1 MITITDCTLRDG
13 NHAVR
18 HQLSKE
24 QIRLYA
30 EQADAAGID
39 VIEVGHGNGL
49 GGSSA
54 LLGLSNIDDREM
66 LETARSAIQHGRLG
80 IHFIPGLGKSTD
92 LEMAIEVG
100 VDIFRIASHCTEANI
115 TAPYIESVKNQGKTV
130 YGVLMMSHMAEPD
143 LLAEQASL
151 MASYGADAVILMDSA
166 GYLTPDDVRWR
177 IQAIQELTD
186 TKLGFHAHNNLGMA
200 VANSLAAVE
209 EGAQL
214 LDACIKGFGAGAGNT
229 QLETLIAVLNRLGY
243 RTQCSFESIARLARS
258 SEQYLDCLT
267 PHIGAANIA
276 SGIYGL
282 FSGFAPHIRR
292 AAEQFSV
299 DEYQLYQLLGQRKL
313 VAGQEDII
321 VETAARLSTAS

>member
-24 QIRLYA
+24 QIHRYA
-30 EQADAAGID
+30 AQADAAGID
-39 VIEVGHGNGL
+39 IIEVGHGNGL

-54 LLGLSNIDDREM
+54 LLGISCVDDREM
-66 LETARSAIQHGRLG
+66 LEIARSAIQNGRLG

-92 LEMAIEVG
+92 LEMAIDVG
-100 VDIFRIASHCTEANI
+100 VDVFRIASHCTEANI

-130 YGVLMMSHMAEPD
+130 YGVLMMTHMAEPE
-143 LLAEQASL
+143 LLAEQATL
-151 MASYGADAVILMDSA
+151 MAGYGADAVILMDSA
-166 GYLTPDDVRWR
+166 GHLTPDDVRWR
-177 IQAIQELTD
+177 IQAIQRLTD

-200 VANSLAAVE
+200 VANSIAAVE
-209 EGAQL
+209 EGAEL

-243 RTQCSFESIARLARS
+243 RTQCSFEAVAGLART

-299 DEYQLYQLLGQRKL
+299 DEFRLYQLLGQRKL

-321 VETAARLSTAS
+321 IETAAKLSTAN

>member
-18 HQLSKE
+18 HQLSID
-24 QIRLYA
+24 QIRQYA

-39 VIEVGHGNGL
+39 IIEVGHGNGL

-54 LLGLSNIDDREM
+54 LLGISSVNDQKM
-66 LETARSAIQHGRLG
+66 LETARSAIRHGRLG
-80 IHFIPGLGKSTD
+80 VHFIPGLGKSTD
-92 LEMAIEVG
+92 LELAIDMG
-100 VDIFRIASHCTEANI
+100 VDVFRIASHCTEANI

-130 YGVLMMSHMAEPD
+130 YGVLMMSHMAEPEV
-143 LLAEQASL
+143 LAEQASL
-151 MASYGADAVILMDSA
+151 MASYGADAIILMDSA

-177 IQAIQELTD
+177 IQAIQQLTD

-200 VANSLAAVE
+200 VANSIAAVE
-209 EGAQL
+209 EGAEL

-243 RTQCSFESIARLARS
+243 RTQCSFEAAASLARS
-258 SEQYLDCLT
+258 SEHYLDCLT

-276 SGIYGL
+276 SGIHGL
-282 FSGFAPHIRR
+282 FSGFAPHIKR
-292 AAEQFSV
+292 AAEQFKV
-299 DEYQLYQLLGQRKL
+299 DEFQLYQLLGQRKL

-321 VETAARLSTAS
+321 IETAARLSTTN

>member
-54 LLGLSNIDDREM
+54 LLGISSVDDREM
-66 LETARSAIQHGRLG
+66 LETARSVIQHGRLG

-92 LEMAIEVG
+92 LEMAIDVG
-100 VDIFRIASHCTEANI
+100 VDVFRIASHCTEANI
-115 TAPYIESVKNQGKTV
+115 AAPYIESVKNQGKTV
-130 YGVLMMSHMAEPD
+130 YGVLMMSHMAEPE

-151 MASYGADAVILMDSA
+151 MAGYGADAVILMDSA
-166 GYLTPDDVRWR
+166 GHLTPDDVRWR

-200 VANSLAAVE
+200 VANSIAAVE

-243 RTQCSFESIARLARS
+243 RTRCSFEAVAGLART
-258 SEQYLDCLT
+258 SEQYIDCLT

-292 AAEQFSV
+292 AAEQFNV
-299 DEYQLYQLLGQRKL
+299 DEFQLYQLLGQRKL

-321 VETAARLSTAS
+321 VETAAKLSTAN

>member
-24 QIRLYA
+24 QIHRYA
-30 EQADAAGID
+30 AQADAAGID
-39 VIEVGHGNGL
+39 IIEVGHGNGL

-54 LLGLSNIDDREM
+54 LLGISCVDDREM
-66 LETARSAIQHGRLG
+66 LEIARSAIQNGRLG

-92 LEMAIEVG
+92 LEMAIDVG
-100 VDIFRIASHCTEANI
+100 VDVFRIASHCTEANI

-130 YGVLMMSHMAEPD
+130 YGVLMMTHMAEPE

-151 MASYGADAVILMDSA
+151 MAGYGADAVILMDSA
-166 GYLTPDDVRWR
+166 GHLTPDDVRWR
-177 IQAIQELTD
+177 IQAIQRLTD
-186 TKLGFHAHNNLGMA
+186 IKLGFHAHNNLGMA
-200 VANSLAAVE
+200 VANSIAAVE
-209 EGAQL
+209 EGAEL

-243 RTQCSFESIARLARS
+243 RTQCSFEAVAGLART

-299 DEYQLYQLLGQRKL
+299 DEFRLYQLLGQRKL

-321 VETAARLSTAS
+321 IETAAKLSTAN

>member
-1 MITITDCTLRDG
+1 
-13 NHAVR
+13 
-18 HQLSKE
+18 
-24 QIRLYA
+24 
-30 EQADAAGID
+30 
-39 VIEVGHGNGL
+39 
-49 GGSSA
+49 
-54 LLGLSNIDDREM
+54 
-66 LETARSAIQHGRLG
+66 
-80 IHFIPGLGKSTD
+80 
-92 LEMAIEVG
+92 
-100 VDIFRIASHCTEANI
+100 
-115 TAPYIESVKNQGKTV
+115 
-130 YGVLMMSHMAEPD
+130 MAEPE

-151 MASYGADAVILMDSA
+151 MAGYGADAVILMDSA
-166 GYLTPDDVRWR
+166 GHLTPDDVRWR

-200 VANSLAAVE
+200 VANSIAAVE

-243 RTQCSFESIARLARS
+243 RTRCSFEAVAGLART
-258 SEQYLDCLT
+258 SEQYIDCLT

-292 AAEQFSV
+292 AAEQFNV
-299 DEYQLYQLLGQRKL
+299 DEFQLYQLLGQRKL

-321 VETAARLSTAS
+321 VETAAKLSTAN

>member
-24 QIRLYA
+24 QIHRYA
-30 EQADAAGID
+30 AQADAAGID
-39 VIEVGHGNGL
+39 IIEVGHGNGL

-54 LLGLSNIDDREM
+54 LLGISCVDDREM
-66 LETARSAIQHGRLG
+66 LEIARSAIQNGRLG

-92 LEMAIEVG
+92 LEMAIDVG
-100 VDIFRIASHCTEANI
+100 VDVFRIASHCTEANI

-130 YGVLMMSHMAEPD
+130 YGVLMMTHMAEPE

-151 MASYGADAVILMDSA
+151 MAGYGADAVILMDSA
-166 GYLTPDDVRWR
+166 GHLTPDDVRWR
-177 IQAIQELTD
+177 IQAIQRLTD

-200 VANSLAAVE
+200 VANSIAAVE
-209 EGAQL
+209 EGAEL

-243 RTQCSFESIARLARS
+243 RTQCSFEAVAGLART

-299 DEYQLYQLLGQRKL
+299 DEFRLYQLLGQRKL

-321 VETAARLSTAS
+321 IETAAKLSTAN

>member
-18 HQLSKE
+18 HQLTRD
-24 QIRLYA
+24 QIRQYA
-30 EQADAAGID
+30 EQADSVGID
-39 VIEVGHGNGL
+39 IIEVGHGNGL

-54 LLGLSNIDDREM
+54 LLGTSTVDDRDM
-66 LETARSAIQHGRLG
+66 LETARSVIKNGRLG
-80 IHFIPGLGKSTD
+80 IHFIPGLGKSSD
-92 LEMAIEVG
+92 LELAINVG
-100 VDIFRIASHCTEANI
+100 VDVFRIASHCTEANI

-143 LLAEQASL
+143 TLARQASL

-166 GYLTPDDVRWR
+166 GHLTPDDVRWR
-177 IQAIQELTD
+177 IQAIQNLTC
-186 TKLGFHAHNNLGMA
+186 TKLGFHAHNNLGLA
-200 VANSLAAVE
+200 VANSIAAVE

-229 QLETLIAVLNRLGY
+229 QLETLIAVLNRSGY
-243 RTQCSFESIARLARS
+243 WTQCSFEGVAGLARS

-276 SGIYGL
+276 SGIHGL
-282 FSGFAPHIRR
+282 FSGFAPHIKR
-292 AAEQFSV
+292 AAEQFKV
-299 DEYQLYQLLGQRKL
+299 DEFQLYQLLGQRQL

-321 VETAARLSTAS
+321 IETAARLSTTY

>member
-24 QIRLYA
+24 QIRQYA

-54 LLGLSNIDDREM
+54 LLGLSSIDDREM
-66 LETARSAIQHGRLG
+66 LETARSAIRHGRLG

-92 LEMAIEVG
+92 LEMAIDVG
-100 VDIFRIASHCTEANI
+100 VDVFRIASHCTEANI

-143 LLAEQASL
+143 VLAEQASL

-177 IQAIQELTD
+177 IQAIQEFTD

-243 RTQCSFESIARLARS
+243 RTQCSFEAIAGLART
-258 SEQYLDCLT
+258 SEHYLDCLT

-282 FSGFAPHIRR
+282 FSGFAPHIKR

-299 DEYQLYQLLGQRKL
+299 DEFQLYQLLGQRKL

-321 VETAARLSTAS
+321 VETAAKLSTAS